1 MFSQQEQL
9 WVSVASSLY
18 QFGIFFFTFIILLLV
33 SWYLIL
39 PSTAFLW
46 VCFLLRDA
54 TNSLLKWLFHFIM
67 QLVIPKLLIPLHI
80 PLCSLLKYD
89 SYFLRFPCSWAWPWG
104 PDLASEQKCG
114 LQGKHF
120 PLRRKNRIFIH
131 FTYMNVNMFPE
142 VMAVILWPWGDQ
154 RGTRR
159 QYARERRTVRHWGT
173 SVWLSLW

>member
-1 MFSQQEQL
+1 MSDGYKNNYLRNLAQH
-9 WVSVASSLY
+9 VASCQWKSGNRFSFCFQL
-18 QFGIFFFTFIILLLV
+18 FFTLLDIVGCL
-33 SWYLIL
+33 
-39 PSTAFLW
+39 
-46 VCFLLRDA
+46 
-54 TNSLLKWLFHFIM
+54 M

-104 PDLASEQKCG
+104 PHLASEQKCG